1 MLIKIGLL
9 IKVTQSGP
17 NEMKF
22 LGTVQFNLSF
32 QMVLSVFDLVEKKY
46 QKIKITYTKHLHAHK
61 NRFAH

>member
-1 MLIKIGLL
+1 MLIIIGLL

-22 LGTVQFNLSF
+22 SGTVQFNLSF

-46 QKIKITYTKHLHAHK
+46 QMKVDPFFQK
-61 NRFAH
+61 NREKKS

>member
-9 IKVTQSGP
+9 IKVTQSAP

-22 LGTVQFNLSF
+22 SGTVQFNLSF

-46 QKIKITYTKHLHAHK
+46 QMKVDPFFRK
-61 NRFAH
+61 NRGKKS